1 MTTPV
6 APKRREKP
14 WFMPAQILRLIW
26 IDPLTVIFLGIF
38 SVLIFLFYTT
48 NFRLELENFFY
59 DTRIN
64 LMPKT
69 TPSTHMAILAIDDA
83 SIEKLEGDPL
93 RLRKDANKKPYLG
106 IRHLT
111 TAAGILSNTEAKAI
125 VLLMPE
131 YAFPPE
137 DPDFQELRD
146 IVKYDPRFIIG
157 TVGYNQLIPNLR
169 ELPDGLEGIKESLA
183 AADTFRSRSNAIVRS
198 IPSLSYRGLKQTTN
212 LPAKVASMT
221 NSDYALRGGNY
232 LIKFNP
238 PSHYPTT
245 KIETLLSAPANTMD
259 NFNGRIIVIGY
270 TSPRSSGVQTT
281 EQAFTNT
288 PLTGY
293 APTNLSG
300 ISTTYLIAN
309 AIDNLSAGESLQMP
323 PAWAPILQTILV
335 AALCGASWE
344 FGGLFATL
352 ATVAIWTC
360 IFAIHAFLYRWASI
374 SIPLADTF
382 LASVLVSIYSASRRI
397 RLDLKSIA
405 DQEVATEIK
414 SELAKFQSY
423 FLSGFST
430 WVSATTETITHLVR
444 SAPTETGGMQ
454 ANQTL
459 HDRLFLA
466 ASDLN
471 EYLTGI
477 GQLSTADGNAS
488 SSIALNQFDVR
499 QMAESVVRRFD
510 VKAQSRGITFALDI
524 DDQVAVIKSNVQ
536 FIDAILFNFI
546 SNAVKYAHPKST
558 VDIRIFPQ
566 QGRFVVFSVTDDG
579 PGIAPE
585 FHERVFERFYRINDE
600 RLYSAKGTGVGLYL
614 CRYFAESLGGRVELD
629 SSVSIG
635 SEFRAVI
642 PWKK

>member
-6 APKRREKP
+6 APKRRGKP
-14 WFMPAQILRLIW
+14 WFLAAHILRLIW
-26 IDPLTVIFLGIF
+26 IDPLTVIFVGIF

-64 LMPKT
+64 LMPHT
-69 TPSTHMAILAIDDA
+69 GSSIAVSILTIDDA
-83 SIEKLEGDPL
+83 SIEKLEGDQL
-93 RLRKDANKKPYLG
+93 RLRKDANKKPFLG
-106 IRHLT
+106 IRHIT
-111 TAAGILSNTEAKAI
+111 TAAGILANTKAKAI

-131 YAFPPE
+131 YAFPPD
-137 DPDFQELRD
+137 DPDFAEIRD
-146 IVKYDPRFIIG
+146 IVKYDPRFVIG
-157 TVGYNQLIPNLR
+157 TIGYNQLIPNLR
-169 ELPDGLEGIKESLA
+169 ELPVGLESIKDSLA

-198 IPSLSYRGLKQTTN
+198 MPYLSYRGLKQTAN
-212 LPAKVASMT
+212 LPTQVASMT
-221 NSDYALRGGNY
+221 NSDYALRAGTY

-245 KIETLLSAPANTMD
+245 KIETLLLAPAKVMD
-259 NFNGRIIVIGY
+259 SFDGRIVVIGY
-270 TSPRSSGVQTT
+270 SSPRSSGVQTT
-281 EQAFTNT
+281 EQAFANT

-309 AIDNLSAGESLQMP
+309 AIENLSVGESLRMP
-323 PAWAPILQTILV
+323 PAWVTIAQTILV
-335 AALCGASWE
+335 AVLCGASWE

-352 ATVAIWTC
+352 ATVSIWIS
-360 IFAIHAFLYRWASI
+360 IFAIHACLYRWLNLSV
-374 SIPLADTF
+374 PLADTF

-397 RLDLKSIA
+397 RLDLRSIA

-444 SAPTETGGMQ
+444 SERLGPNTERSNQ
-454 ANQTL
+454 AL
-459 HDRLFLA
+459 HERLFLA

-477 GQLSTADGNAS
+477 NQLAAADGNTAPDVS
-488 SSIALNQFDVR
+488 TNEFDVR
-499 QMAESVVRRFD
+499 QLLQSVLRRFD
-510 VKAQSRGITFALDI
+510 VKAESRGIKFNLDI

-536 FIDAILFNFI
+536 FVDAILFNFI
-546 SNAVKYAHPKST
+546 SNAVKYANRQST
-558 VDIRIFPQ
+558 VEIRVFAQ
-566 QGRFVVFSVTDDG
+566 QGRYVVFSVTDDG
-579 PGIAPE
+579 PGISPE
-585 FHERVFERFYRINDE
+585 LQDRVFERFYRINDE
-600 RLYSAKGTGVGLYL
+600 RLYAAKGTGVGLYL
-614 CRYFAESLGGRVELD
+614 CKYFAESLGGRVELD
-629 SSVSIG
+629 SSIGIG
-635 SEFRAVI
+635 SEFRAVL
-642 PWKK
+642 PWEK

>member
-1 MTTPV
+1 MTIPV
-6 APKRREKP
+6 APKLRDNP
-14 WFMPAQILRLIW
+14 WFFAAKILRMIW

-38 SVLIFLFYTT
+38 SVLISLFYTT

-64 LMPKT
+64 LMPQ
-69 TPSTHMAILAIDDA
+69 TPPSKNMAVLAIDDA
-83 SIEKLEGDPL
+83 SIDKLEGDQL

-137 DPDFQELRD
+137 DPDFQELKD
-146 IVKYDPRFIIG
+146 IVKYDPRFVIG

-169 ELPDGLEGIKESLA
+169 ELPDGLEDIKGSLA

-198 IPSLSYRGLKQTTN
+198 MPFLSYRGLKQTTN
-212 LPAKVASMT
+212 LPAKVASIT
-221 NSDYALRGGNY
+221 NSDYALKGGNY

-238 PSHYPTT
+238 ISHYPTT
-245 KIETLLSAPANTMD
+245 KIETLLSSPTKTMD
-259 NFNGRIIVIGY
+259 AFDGRIIVIGY
-270 TSPRSSGVQTT
+270 SSPRSSGVQTT
-281 EQAFTNT
+281 EQSFTNT

-309 AIDNLSAGESLQMP
+309 AIENLSLGESLQMP
-323 PAWAPILQTILV
+323 SAWAATLQTILV
-335 AALCGASWE
+335 AVLCGAAWE

-352 ATVAIWTC
+352 ATVAVWIC
-360 IFAIHAFLYRWASI
+360 IFVIHACLYRWASI

-382 LASVLVSIYSASRRI
+382 LASVLVSIYAASRRI

-405 DQEVATEIK
+405 DQEVETEIK

-444 SAPTETGGMQ
+444 SASTEMNGEQ
-454 ANQTL
+454 ANQAL

-477 GQLSTADGNAS
+477 GQLSTADGNTS
-488 SSIALNQFDVR
+488 SSVALNEFDVR
-499 QMAESVVRRFD
+499 QMAESIVRRFD
-510 VKAQSRGITFALDI
+510 IKAQSRGITLALDI

-566 QGRFVVFSVTDDG
+566 QGRHVVFSVTDDG
-579 PGIAPE
+579 PGIARE
-585 FHERVFERFYRINDE
+585 LHERVFERFYRINDE

-629 SSVSIG
+629 SSVGIG

-642 PWKK
+642 PWIK